1 MMWIV
6 ILALRRPYTFVC
18 VSVLIFIF
26 GVFSILRMAVDIFPI
41 INLPVATVVWYYNG
55 LPPEEM
61 ERRIVTSSERFY
73 SSTVN
78 DIEHVESSSYNGLAV
93 IKIFFQ
99 PGADVASG
107 VAQITA
113 ASEAIIKILPLGA
126 TPPTIVRFNATDAPI
141 LYLAIANRTMPE
153 DVLNDLGNN
162 FVRIPLSTLRGAAI
176 GPSVGGKPRN
186 VMVDIDL
193 KALYANGLSPSD
205 VSAALN
211 AQNVIL
217 PAGTVKM
224 GGREY
229 NVRLNSSPDSVA
241 DLNDLPIKQVN
252 GTTVYMRDIAQVR
265 QGPGV
270 QVNIVRLNGRRG
282 IVIPIFK
289 TGNASTL
296 DVIAAV
302 KNLLP
307 QLQTTLPEGM
317 TLKPLAD
324 QSIFVRG
331 AINGVITEAVIAAC
345 LTALMILLFLGS
357 WRSTLIV
364 ATSIPL
370 AVLTSII
377 CLYALGQTLNQMT
390 LGGLALAVGI
400 LVDDATVEIENI
412 NRNIHMGKE
421 VLQAIVDAA
430 SQTATPTFVASLSI
444 SIVFIPIFLL
454 TGPAAALFRPLAM
467 AVVFAVLASYLL
479 SRTIVP
485 TMARY
490 LLAHEAHQLALARA
504 RLGHTLHE
512 SEAASA
518 MEGGSG
524 FKQIH
529 LTFDRWFER
538 FRLTYLDFLG
548 WTVSHR
554 RPVLIGAS
562 VFVVGSCLL
571 VPFIGEDF
579 FPRVDGGEFQLHVR
593 APTGTQV
600 EETESL
606 VREVELAIR
615 REIPADETELV
626 FSNIGLLNSS
636 STWLATNASATVG
649 PQDADILVT
658 LNKGHHST
666 WDYVRRLR
674 ARLPHEFPG
683 VSFFFQPADMVSHVL
698 NLGLP
703 SRIDVQ
709 VQGQKKYENY
719 KVAQELAAK
728 IRAIPGAVD
737 VHVQQIMDYPE
748 VFFTVDRNRATELGL
763 QQRDVAN
770 QLTISL
776 SSSGQTAPNYWL
788 DPRNGV
794 SYSVQVMTPQ
804 YKVHS
809 MEDLTNTPVAAGGGQ
824 ATPQLLGNLA
834 SSKRQLTMAVVNH
847 YNIMPVMDVFASNDQ
862 RDLGG
867 VARDIDKVVEAARPT
882 LPRGSQIVVRGQVA
896 SMRSSFTGIGVGIL
910 GAVVL
915 AYILMV
921 VNFQSWSSPLV
932 IVLGLPGA
940 LAGIIWMLY
949 ATHTTFNVPSLMGA
963 IMAVGVAT
971 SNSILLVVFAEE
983 QRDTGRTAF
992 EAILDAGYTRLRPV
1006 CMTALAMIIGMMP
1019 MALGLGDGGEQNAPL
1034 GRAVIGGLLAATFFT
1049 LLVVPVLYTMIR
1061 TGPAPQEIEIPA
1073 VSI

>member
-18 VSVLIFIF
+18 ASLLIFIF
-26 GVFSILRMAVDIFPI
+26 GVFAITRMAVDIFPV
-41 INLPVATVVWYYNG
+41 INLPVATVVWYYTG
-55 LPPEEM
+55 MAPEEM

-73 SSTVN
+73 STTVN
-78 DIEHVESSSYNGLAV
+78 DIEHLESSSYNGVAV

-99 PGADVASG
+99 PNADVASG
-107 VAQITA
+107 MAQITA
-113 ASEAIIKILPLGA
+113 ASEAIIKILPVGA
-126 TPPTIVRFNATDAPI
+126 TPPTIIRFNATDAPI
-141 LYLAIANRTMPE
+141 VYLAIGNKTMPE

-162 FVRIPLSTLRGAAI
+162 FVRIPLATIRGASI

-186 VMVDIDL
+186 IMVDIDL

-205 VSAALN
+205 VSNALN

-229 NVRLNSSPDSVA
+229 NVRLNSSPDSVN
-241 DLNDLPIKQVN
+241 DLNDLPIKQIN
-252 GTTVYMRDIAQVR
+252 GTTVYMRDVAQVR

-270 QVNIVRLNGRRG
+270 QVNIVKLNGRRG

-302 KNLLP
+302 KAMIP

-317 TLKPLAD
+317 TLTTLAD
-324 QSIFVRG
+324 QSVFVRG
-331 AINGVITEAVIAAC
+331 AINGVISEAVIAAC

-454 TGPAAALFRPLAM
+454 QGPAAALFRPLAM

-485 TMARY
+485 TMCRY
-490 LLAHEAHQLALARA
+490 LLAHEAHQLAEVRA

-512 SEAASA
+512 ADAAA
-518 MEGGSG
+518 AIGGDSW
-524 FKQIH
+524 FKRIH
-529 LTFDRWFER
+529 LKFDAGFER
-538 FRLTYLDFLG
+538 FRMAYLAFLA
-548 WTVSHR
+548 WTLSHR
-554 RPVLIGAS
+554 RQVLIGS
-562 VFVVGSCLL
+562 GVFVLGSFLL
-571 VPFIGEDF
+571 IPLIGEDF

-593 APTGTQV
+593 APPGTQV

-606 VREVELAIR
+606 VRDVENAVR
-615 REIPADETELV
+615 REIPANEVELV

-636 STWLATNASATVG
+636 SQWLATNASASVG

-658 LNKGHHST
+658 LSKGHRST
-666 WDYVRRLR
+666 WDYVRTLR
-674 ARLPHEFPG
+674 ASLPRQFPG
-683 VSFFFQPADMVSHVL
+683 VQFFFQPADLVSHVL

-709 VQGQKKYENY
+709 VQGSKKAENY
-719 KVAQELAAK
+719 AVAQVLAKK
-728 IRAIPGAVD
+728 IAAVPGAVD
-737 VHVQQIMDYPE
+737 VHVQQIMNYPE
-748 VFFTVDRNRATELGL
+748 FFFTVDRDRATELGL

-776 SSSGQTAPNYWL
+776 SSSGQTAPNFWL

-804 YKVHS
+804 YKVS
-809 MEDLTNTPVAAGGGQ
+809 NMEDLQTTPVAANGQ
-824 ATPQLLGNLA
+824 VQPQLLGNLS
-834 SSKRQLTMAVVNH
+834 SSKRQQVMAVVNH

-867 VARDIDKVVEAARPT
+867 VARDIDKIVEQVRPT
-882 LPRGSQIVVRGQVA
+882 LPRGSQIVVRGQVS
-896 SMRSSFTGIGVGIL
+896 SMRSSFYGIGIGIL

-915 AYILMV
+915 AYLLMV
-921 VNFQSWSSPLV
+921 VNFQSWLSPLV
-932 IVLGLPGA
+932 IVLGLPGG
-940 LAGIIWMLY
+940 LAGILWMLY
-949 ATHTTFNVPSLMGA
+949 ATNTTFNVPSLMGA

-983 QRDTGRTAF
+983 QRDTGRTAI
-992 EAILDAGYTRLRPV
+992 EAMLDSGYTRLRPV

-1049 LLVVPVLYTMIR
+1049 LLVVPVLYTIIR
-1061 TGPAPQEIEIPA
+1061 KGAPTVQPDIPA